1 MAVRRRNWV
10 TKAGAHRESWIVDY
24 ADQNGDRHIQTF
36 SRKKDADAFHASVQ
50 VDVRLGIH
58 TPASKSPTLEEAAD
72 LFLRTCANN
81 GLDRTTLDTYRQHV
95 ELHIIP
101 FLGTMKL
108 AQLTVPVVRDFADRL
123 HSAGRSQAMVKKI
136 LVRLGSILADA
147 QGAWTPGAERG
158 AQPPGRP
165 APRYRTP
172 GRNAGPWQAEG
183 WGGYSCPEEIRAIVT
198 ALRGRW
204 RPLLLTAIF
213 CGLRASELR
222 GLRWTD
228 VNLKKGELHVRQRAD
243 RYNAIGRPKSAAA
256 ERVIPIPPILLNT
269 LKEHRLSSK
278 HDLVFA
284 NGRGNVENWGN
295 IINRGFHPAQVA
307 AGVTEDGK
315 AKYTGL
321 HALRHFYAWWCIN
334 RRADGGLEL
343 PLKVVQA
350 GLGHSSI
357 SMTADTYG
365 HLFPRGD
372 DGAELAEAERILV
385 ARDINAT

>member
-1 MAVRRRNWV
+1 MLRSVELPAQNAVRN
-10 TKAGAHRESWIVDY
+10 
-24 ADQNGDRHIQTF
+24 
-36 SRKKDADAFHASVQ
+36 
-50 VDVRLGIH
+50 
-58 TPASKSPTLEEAAD
+58 
-72 LFLRTCANN
+72 LR
-81 GLDRTTLDTYRQHV
+81 
-95 ELHIIP
+95 
-101 FLGTMKL
+101 
-108 AQLTVPVVRDFADRL
+108 
-123 HSAGRSQAMVKKI
+123 AGRRRGTERQAETR
-136 LVRLGSILADA
+136 VRGKLKVGVDI
-147 QGAWTPGAERG
+147 
-158 AQPPGRP
+158 P
-165 APRYRTP
+165 APEEDSRHRD
-172 GRNAGPWQAEG
+172 G
-183 WGGYSCPEEIRAIVT
+183 W
-198 ALRGRW
+198 RGRW

-295 IINRGFHPAQVA
+295 IINRGFDPAQVA

-321 HALRHFYAWWCIN
+321 HALRHFYASWCIN
-334 RRADGGLEL
+334 RQADGGLEL